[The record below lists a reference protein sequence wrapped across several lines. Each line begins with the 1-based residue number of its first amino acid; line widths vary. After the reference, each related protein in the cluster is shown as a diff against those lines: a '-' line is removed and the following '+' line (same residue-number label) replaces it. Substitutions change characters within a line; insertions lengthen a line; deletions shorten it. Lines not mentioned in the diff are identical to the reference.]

1 MGWSCWKVSDPQKS
15 SGNSTQKASKSQELQ
30 AGNAT
35 ASLPWSYKSFP
46 CLDGGR
52 LYKRPR
58 LGPKT
63 TD

>member
-1 MGWSCWKVSDPQKS
+1 MSDPQKS

-46 CLDGGR
+46 CLDAGR

-63 TD
+63 N